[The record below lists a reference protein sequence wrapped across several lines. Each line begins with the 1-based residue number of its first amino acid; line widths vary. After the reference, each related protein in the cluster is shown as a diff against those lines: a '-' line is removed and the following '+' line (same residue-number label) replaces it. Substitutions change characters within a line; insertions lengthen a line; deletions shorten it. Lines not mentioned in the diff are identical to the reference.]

1 LALVFQPAVWSRVD
15 LKISFFA
22 LSIYWEWVM
31 NMLVPNF
38 VANQKSG
45 FEIMY
50 SLMAKGLDS
59 FEKLITL
66 NSQAVNSMLVENQEA
81 VVKALAAKDAQ
92 ELFALQANQTRSAT
106 DKAQSYWRQVYEI
119 VSIAQGEFAEVTEA
133 HFKQSQLDAQAFVDG
148 LAKNAP
154 AGSETVV
161 SAWKSAMGVAAES
174 TNSAYDAAKQAAKQV
189 IDVAERNVSA
199 ASSASTEATRQV
211 VVAGKAS
218 GSTKK

>member
-1 LALVFQPAVWSRVD
+1 
-15 LKISFFA
+15 
-22 LSIYWEWVM
+22 M

-50 SLMAKGLDS
+50 SLMAKGLDG

-81 VVKALAAKDAQ
+81 VVKALAAKDPQ
-92 ELFALQANQTRSAT
+92 ELFALQASQTRSAM
-106 DKAQSYWRQVYEI
+106 DKAQSYWRHVYEI
-119 VSIAQGEFAEVTEA
+119 VSAAQGEFAEVTEA

-154 AGSETVV
+154 ARRPEVRRSSQLGSPFWELLPSPRTPR
-161 SAWKSAMGVAAES
+161 
-174 TNSAYDAAKQAAKQV
+174 TTLPRRL
-189 IDVAERNVSA
+189 RN
-199 ASSASTEATRQV
+199 R
-211 VVAGKAS
+211 
-218 GSTKK
+218 